1 MEQVI
6 PADTALL
13 KDINMIIGIGID
25 IIEISRIKKSIDKY
39 KDHFLDK
46 IFTPGEIE
54 YCNSKANKYQHY
66 AARFSAKEAVAK
78 AMSTGWNNEFSWQ
91 NIEVFNEPT
100 GMPYVK
106 LTGKLES
113 FLADGKELKI
123 SMSHSQ
129 DYTTCV
135 AIIYKSDQS
144 AIRTL

>member
-1 MEQVI
+1 MELVI
-6 PADTALL
+6 LGGSALP

-25 IIEISRIKKSIDKY
+25 IIEISRIKKSIEKY
-39 KDHFLDK
+39 GDHFLEK
-46 IFTPGEIE
+46 IYTLGEIE
-54 YCNSKANKYQHY
+54 YCISKANKYQHF

-135 AIIYKSDQS
+135 AIIYKSDPQK
-144 AIRTL
+144 

>member
-1 MEQVI
+1 MELVI
-6 PADTALL
+6 LGDSALL

-25 IIEISRIKKSIDKY
+25 IIEISRIKKSIEKY
-39 KDHFLDK
+39 GDHFLQK

-54 YCNSKANKYQHY
+54 YCESKASKYQHY

-91 NIEVFNEPT
+91 NIEVFNEST
-100 GMPYVK
+100 GMPYVR

-113 FLADGKELKI
+113 FLSDGKELKI

-135 AIIYKSDQS
+135 AIIYKSDPQK
-144 AIRTL
+144 

>member
-1 MEQVI
+1 MEQVTRGDSA
-6 PADTALL
+6 PL

-25 IIEISRIKKSIDKY
+25 IIEISRIKKSIEMY
-39 KDHFLDK
+39 GDHFLDK
-46 IFTPGEIE
+46 IYTPGEIE
-54 YCNSKANKYQHY
+54 YCSGKANKYQHF

-135 AIIYKSDQS
+135 AIIYKSD
-144 AIRTL
+144 LNK

>member
-1 MEQVI
+1 MTIFMEPVI
-6 PADTALL
+6 QGDSALL
-13 KDINMIIGIGID
+13 RDINMIIGIGID
-25 IIEISRIKKSIDKY
+25 IIEISRIKKSIEKY
-39 KDHFLDK
+39 GDHFLQK

-54 YCNSKANKYQHY
+54 YCENKASKYQHY

-100 GMPYVK
+100 GMPYVR

-135 AIIYKSDQS
+135 AIIYKSDPNK
-144 AIRTL
+144 

>member
-1 MEQVI
+1 MEPVI
-6 PADTALL
+6 PEDSALL

-25 IIEISRIKKSIDKY
+25 IIEISRIKKSIEKY
-39 KDHFLDK
+39 GNHFLEK

-54 YCNSKANKYQHY
+54 YCESKASKYQHY

-78 AMSTGWNNEFSWQ
+78 AMSTGWNSEFSWQ

-100 GMPYVK
+100 GMPYIR
-106 LTGKLES
+106 LTGKLET

-123 SMSHSQ
+123 SMSHSL

-135 AIIYKSDQS
+135 AIIYKSDMNK
-144 AIRTL
+144 

>member
-1 MEQVI
+1 MV
-6 PADTALL
+6 LL

-25 IIEISRIKKSIDKY
+25 IIEISRIKKSIEKY
-39 KDHFLDK
+39 GAHFLDK
-46 IFTPGEIE
+46 IFTPREIE
-54 YCNSKANKYQHY
+54 YCESKASKYQHY

-78 AMSTGWNNEFSWQ
+78 AMSTGFNSEFTWQ
-91 NIEVFNEPT
+91 NIEVFNAPT

-106 LTGKLES
+106 LTGKLET

-135 AIIYKSDQS
+135 AIIYKSDAQK
-144 AIRTL
+144 

>member
-1 MEQVI
+1 MEQVT
-6 PADTALL
+6 PGDTVPQ

-25 IIEISRIKKSIDKY
+25 IIEISRIKKSIEKFG
-39 KDHFLDK
+39 DHFLEK

-54 YCNSKANKYQHY
+54 YCLAKANKYQHF

-135 AIIYKSDQS
+135 AIIYKSDS
-144 AIRTL
+144 NK

>member
-6 PADTALL
+6 LVETALL

-25 IIEISRIKKSIDKY
+25 IIEISRIKKSIEKY
-39 KDHFLDK
+39 GDHFLQK

-54 YCNSKANKYQHY
+54 YCESKASKYQHY

-100 GMPYVK
+100 GMPYIR

-129 DYTTCV
+129 DYTICV
-135 AIIYKSDQS
+135 AIIYKSDPNK
-144 AIRTL
+144 

>member
-1 MEQVI
+1 MV
-6 PADTALL
+6 
-13 KDINMIIGIGID
+13 IGIGID
-25 IIEISRIKKSIDKY
+25 IIEISRIKKSIDRFG
-39 KDHFLDK
+39 DRFLDK
-46 IFTPGEIE
+46 IYTPREKT
-54 YCNSKANKYQHY
+54 YCETKANKFQHY

-78 AMSTGWNNEFSWQ
+78 ALSTGWNNEFSWQ

-106 LTGKLES
+106 LTGKLEA

-135 AIIYKSDQS
+135 AIIYRSD
-144 AIRTL
+144 TTK

>member
-1 MEQVI
+1 MEQVT
-6 PADTALL
+6 PVDMAPQ
-13 KDINMIIGIGID
+13 KDFNMIIGIGID
-25 IIEISRIKKSIDKY
+25 IIEISRIKKSIEKFG
-39 KDHFLDK
+39 DHFLGK

-54 YCNSKANKYQHY
+54 YCENKASKYQHY

-78 AMSTGWNNEFSWQ
+78 ALSTGWNNEFSWQ

-100 GMPYVK
+100 GMPYIK

-135 AIIYKSDQS
+135 AIIYKSDP
-144 AIRTL
+144 LK

>member
-1 MEQVI
+1 MEPVTLG
-6 PADTALL
+6 DTAQL

-25 IIEISRIKKSIDKY
+25 IIEISRIKKSIEKFSDR
-39 KDHFLDK
+39 FLDK

-54 YCNSKANKYQHY
+54 YCLGKANQYQHF
-66 AARFSAKEAVAK
+66 AARFSLKEAVAK
-78 AMSTGWNNEFSWQ
+78 ALSTGWNNEFSWQ

-113 FLADGKELKI
+113 FLADGKELKV

-129 DYTTCV
+129 DYVTAV
-135 AIIYKSDQS
+135 AIIYKSDPQK
-144 AIRTL
+144 